1 MLNFKQLGLKK
12 LLLVSVMLLVGLSVS
27 GVSFV
32 LYLQE
37 KEALTESVINESKNY
52 VEAKSGVIETL
63 INEKVGGISKLAK
76 RYKNKKFEG
85 SEQEII
91 DQTFF
96 LANAMNLNSAVLAFE
111 SGDAY
116 WNQITDSWPDHKFDG
131 DVTQSSWYQ
140 DGRNSSGTTVT
151 EPYGDGDVYWLTIIE
166 KIKGGTISVD
176 MKLDFL
182 NALVKQSNDIPGATA
197 VILNH
202 DTMFLASSSSAIK
215 AGQKGTEFAWFKDA
229 ALDAVTKESSVI
241 EYELNGLE
249 KVLFTHRINAG
260 DKDWYFA
267 VGLDKSVA
275 FAKLEES
282 RNKAIYVSVIAV
294 ILSLILSYLLIQM
307 LYKPILVLRET
318 ITNLSSGDADLT
330 QRLKV
335 ETNDELGDISKGINK
350 FIGNL
355 QDMMLEIR
363 EVTTTL
369 QSNVGRMREQ
379 SETNSNILQNHVSE
393 TEQVVTAIEEMNATA
408 DSMASDAANTASLTE
423 KANATSVESKRIATL
438 SQDTV
443 SGLIADVDVSADNVQ
458 NMNKETHSINGILSV
473 ISEIAEQTN
482 LLALNAAIEAAR
494 AGEQGR
500 GFAVVADEVRNL
512 ASRTKDSTQ
521 EVESALDSLM
531 KGTDAVV
538 SSMTN
543 TKSRCQ
549 DTADGAGE
557 VAASLETMSNYVDD
571 IHDLSTQIAT
581 AAEEQSCVTQE
592 LSKNMTSISEI
603 VNELDNNGQ
612 RSLRDAEDVAEVNNQ
627 LVAIV
632 NRFKI

>member
-335 ETNDELGDISKGINK
+335 ETNDELGDISQGINK

-355 QDMMLEIR
+355 QNMMLEIR

>member
-76 RYKNKKFEG
+76 LYKNKKFEG

-151 EPYGDGDVYWLTIIE
+151 EPYRDGDVYWLTIIE

-215 AGQKGTEFAWFKDA
+215 AGQKGTEFAWFKDV
-229 ALDAVTKESSVI
+229 ALGAVAKESSVI
-241 EYELNGLE
+241 EYELNGQE
-249 KVLFTHRINAG
+249 KVLFSHRINAG

-538 SSMTN
+538 SSMAN

-557 VAASLETMSNYVDD
+557 VTVSLETMSNYVDD

-612 RSLRDAEDVAEVNNQ
+612 RSLKDTEDVAEVNNQ

>member
-1 MLNFKQLGLKK
+1 
-12 LLLVSVMLLVGLSVS
+12 MLLIGLSVS
-27 GVSFV
+27 GVSIV

-63 INEKVGGISKLAK
+63 INEKVGGINKLAK
-76 RYKNKKFEG
+76 LYKNKKFDG

-116 WNQITDSWPDHKFDG
+116 WNQTTDSWPNHKFDG

-151 EPYGDGDVYWLTIIE
+151 EPYRDGSVYWLTIIE

-215 AGQKGTEFAWFKDA
+215 AGQKGIEFEWFRDA

-241 EYELNGLE
+241 EYELNGQE
-249 KVLFTHRINAG
+249 KVLFTHRVNAG

-294 ILSLILSYLLIQM
+294 ILSLILSYLLIQL

-335 ETNDELGDISKGINK
+335 ETNDELGDISQGINK

-355 QDMMLEIR
+355 QNMMLEIR

-423 KANATSVESKRIATL
+423 KANATSVESKRIAML

-538 SSMTN
+538 SSMAN

-557 VAASLETMSNYVDD
+557 VAVSLETMSNYVDD

-612 RSLRDAEDVAEVNNQ
+612 RSLKDAEDVAEVNNQ

>member
-592 LSKNMTSISEI
+592 PK
-603 VNELDNNGQ
+603 
-612 RSLRDAEDVAEVNNQ
+612 
-627 LVAIV
+627 
-632 NRFKI
+632 